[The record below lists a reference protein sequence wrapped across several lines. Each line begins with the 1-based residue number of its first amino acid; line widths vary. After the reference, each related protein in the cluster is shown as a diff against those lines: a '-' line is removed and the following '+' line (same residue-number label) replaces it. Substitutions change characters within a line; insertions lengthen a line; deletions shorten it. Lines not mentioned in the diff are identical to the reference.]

1 MPPTRTLPPTDDGVR
16 DAAAILARGG
26 LLGLP
31 TETVY
36 GLAANAFDPEAVLA
50 VFRAKERPSF
60 DPLIVHL
67 AEPSLDAAIEAGVID
82 GARLSSRAR
91 AHVERLLPLWPGP
104 LTLVLPRGE
113 RVPELATSGLD
124 TVAIRVPAHPLA
136 LAVIRAL
143 GAPVVAPSAN
153 RFGRISPTEAAHVI
167 DELDGR
173 IDAVLDGGPCALGV
187 ESTIVGLEDDG
198 TPRLLR
204 PGACPIERIEAALE
218 RPLEPPRRTAAPHA
232 PGMLASHYAPRKRL
246 LLVESDADV
255 APLSGRA
262 AFLCFTPN
270 EERALTERF
279 GSPIAVE
286 SLTEDLDESARR
298 LFGALRR
305 LDASSADYLVA
316 IAPRTRAGL
325 GAAIADRLARASA
338 ERGSNE

>member
-1 MPPTRTLPPTDDGVR
+1 VPRTRTLPPTDDGVR

-36 GLAANAFDPEAVLA
+36 GLAAHAFDPEAVLS
-50 VFRAKERPSF
+50 VFRAKERPAF

-67 AEPSLDAAIEAGVID
+67 AEPSLDAAIDAGVID
-82 GARLSSRAR
+82 GARLSSEAR
-91 AHVERLLPLWPGP
+91 ANVERLLPLWPGP
-104 LTLVLPRGE
+104 LTLVLPRGA

-124 TVAIRVPAHPLA
+124 TVAVRVPAHPLA
-136 LAVIRAL
+136 RAVIRAL

-153 RFGRISPTEAAHVI
+153 RFGRISPTEPAHVLE
-167 DELDGR
+167 ELDGR

-204 PGACPIERIEAALE
+204 PGACPIERIEAALG
-218 RPLEPPRRTAAPHA
+218 RALQPPRRTAAPHA

-246 LLVESDADV
+246 LLVDASSAISV
-255 APLSGRA
+255 TPLEGHA
-262 AFLCFTPN
+262 AFLCFSAN
-270 EERALTERF
+270 DERALTERF
-279 GSPIAVE
+279 GSPVAIE

-298 LFGALRR
+298 LFAALRR
-305 LDASSADYLVA
+305 LDASTADYLVA
-316 IAPRTRAGL
+316 IAPRTRVGL

-338 ERGSNE
+338 ER

>member
-1 MPPTRTLPPTDDGVR
+1 MPRTRTLPPTDDGVR

-36 GLAANAFDPEAVLA
+36 GLAAHAFDPEAVLS
-50 VFRAKERPSF
+50 VFRAKERPAF

-67 AEPSLDAAIEAGVID
+67 AEPSLDAAVDAGVID
-82 GARLSSRAR
+82 GARLSPEAR
-91 AHVERLLPLWPGP
+91 ANVERLLPLWPGP
-104 LTLVLPRGE
+104 LTLVLPRGA

-124 TVAIRVPAHPLA
+124 TVAVRVPAHPLA
-136 LAVIRAL
+136 RAVIRAL

-173 IDAVLDGGPCALGV
+173 LDAVLDGGPCALGV

-204 PGACPIERIEAALE
+204 PGACPIERIEAALG
-218 RPLEPPRRTAAPHA
+218 RALQPPRRTAAPHA

-246 LLVESDADV
+246 LLVDASSALTV
-255 APLSGRA
+255 APPEGRA
-262 AFLCFTPN
+262 AFLVFEPDATRTL
-270 EERALTERF
+270 EAAF
-279 GSPIAVE
+279 GAPAAVE
-286 SLTEDLDESARR
+286 ALGVDVDAAARR

-305 LDASSADYLVA
+305 LDASDADFLVA
-316 IAPRTRAGL
+316 TMPPVRAGL
-325 GAAIADRLARASA
+325 GVAIADRLARASA
-338 ERGSNE
+338 ER